1 MGTMGGSRYMLEELL
16 QGPGAIL
23 LLIGQAFWLWM
34 LIDCM
39 KSEGPRSEWRYILFF
54 GNVAGA
60 LAYFV
65 VRWLPNNPVALPGFM
80 RRWTHGQKLWNAKA
94 ATRNIGNAHQYAILG
109 DVHYEMGD
117 LKEAQQ
123 AYQTALDKDPKH
135 TNALWGMAQVA
146 LQNKTFDT
154 AKTHLQT
161 LLKIDPEARFGEAS
175 LLYGKALF
183 ELKEWPIVKPHLEH
197 DIRQW
202 SHPESSLMLATIL
215 IQDGEK
221 ESARDRLETMLARV
235 EASPM
240 YHHRKHQP
248 TLRKAHKMLKGL

>member
-1 MGTMGGSRYMLEELL
+1 MGGSSYFLASLL
-16 QGPGAIL
+16 AGPGGVFI
-23 LLIGQAFWLWM
+23 LIGQAFWLWM

-39 KSEGPRSEWRYILFF
+39 KSEGPRSEWRYVLFF
-54 GNVAGA
+54 GNIAGA
-60 LAYFV
+60 AAYFV

-109 DVHYEMGD
+109 DVQWEMGD
-117 LKEAQQ
+117 RKEAQL
-123 AYQTALDKDPKH
+123 AYQTAIEKDPKN

-146 LQNKTFDT
+146 LHNKEFEV
-154 AKTHLQT
+154 AKTHLAA
-161 LLKIDPEARFGEAS
+161 LLKRDREARFGEAS
-175 LLYGKALF
+175 LLYGRAMF
-183 ELKEWPIVKPHLEH
+183 ELKEWEALRPHLVE
-197 DIRQW
+197 DIRYW

-215 IQDGEK
+215 IQAGEK
-221 ESARDRLETMLARV
+221 TEARDRLETMLARV

-248 TLRKAHKMLKGL
+248 TLRKARKMLKSL